1 MDNETYLF
9 LAFGISWL
17 VFAVYLWSINNQ
29 TQNLTDEV
37 KSLKGEEPREDDA

>member
-17 VFAVYLWSINNQ
+17 VFAVYLWSINSQ
-29 TQNLTDEV
+29 AQSLTEEV
-37 KSLKGEEPREDDA
+37 KAIKVEEHPEDR

>member
-17 VFAVYLWSINNQ
+17 VFAAYLWSINSQ
-29 TQNLTDEV
+29 AQNLTEEV
-37 KSLKGEEPREDDA
+37 KSIKGEDVEER